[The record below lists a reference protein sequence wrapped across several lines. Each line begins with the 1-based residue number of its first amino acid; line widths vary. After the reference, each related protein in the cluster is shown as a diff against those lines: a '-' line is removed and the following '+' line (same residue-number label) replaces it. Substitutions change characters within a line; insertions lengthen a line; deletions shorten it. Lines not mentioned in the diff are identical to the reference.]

1 MTSSY
6 LHCHTHTQTET
17 EKEKEKETVLS
28 AIIRLCDNT
37 LQ

>member
-17 EKEKEKETVLS
+17 EKEKETVLS